1 MITAVLMLLP
11 LLAHAAISPSDIKR
25 VVAFGDSLSDNGN
38 LFKLYKYPE
47 PPYFN
52 GRFSDGPVWVEYLAV
67 YLQNA
72 SLEDYAFGGAT
83 ANSSNALAG
92 LFSSVLNSTVRI
104 PDLAQQLEMY
114 TSKTG
119 TGTTAAQAN
128 DLGSVLFTVLSGAND
143 FFESA
148 ALAKVPDANGIA
160 GTLVSFVARLVSMG
174 ATKILVAKMPPL
186 EATPSIAKFAQF
198 KSILQLLVS
207 TFNEALT
214 TGISKIAADNP
225 KVSIVIFDTA
235 AVFNYGTSA
244 EGMKAFE
251 LTNTSSRC
259 LSEDKKTPCS
269 DPHSYLFWDDLHPTT
284 KGHAIIAQAA
294 YNALTNS
301 SNHFV
306 PKEVNSLPPPPGGVT
321 LKIDQ
326 DAVNPTSN
334 SSSTN
339 SKNNS
344 FSNRVTFSMTL
355 LGLFSSALFV

>member
-1 MITAVLMLLP
+1 MIAAVLMLLP
-11 LLAHAAISPSDIKR
+11 LLAHAAVSPSDIKR

-38 LFKLYKYPE
+38 LFKLYKYPQ

-83 ANSSNALAG
+83 ANGSNALAG
-92 LFSSVLNSTVRI
+92 LFSSVLNSSVRI
-104 PDLAQQLEMY
+104 PDLAEQLEMY
-114 TSKTG
+114 TNKTG
-119 TGTTAAQAN
+119 TAQAN
-128 DLGSVLFTVLSGAND
+128 DLGSALFTVLSGAND

-148 ALAKVPDANGIA
+148 ALSKVPDANGIA
-160 GTLVSFVARLVSMG
+160 GTLVSFVGRLVSLG
-174 ATKILVAKMPPL
+174 ATKIIVAKMPPL

-214 TGISKIAADNP
+214 TGISKIAAENP

-251 LTNTSSRC
+251 LTNTSNRC

-269 DPHSYLFWDDLHPTT
+269 DPHAYLFWDDLHPTT

-301 SNHFV
+301 SSHFV

-321 LKIDQ
+321 LRNDQ
-326 DAVNPTSN
+326 ESANPTSN
-334 SSSTN
+334 STTTN
-339 SKNNS
+339 SKNS
-344 FSNRVTFSMTL
+344 AYSNRAAFSMTL

>member
-1 MITAVLMLLP
+1 MIAAALMLLP
-11 LLAHAAISPSDIKR
+11 HLAHAAISPSDIKR

-72 SLEDYAFGGAT
+72 NLEDYAFGGAT
-83 ANSSNALAG
+83 ANGSNAIAG
-92 LFSSVLNSTVRI
+92 LFSSIANTTVRI
-104 PDLAQQLEMY
+104 PDLAEQFDMF
-114 TSKTG
+114 TNKTG
-119 TGTTAAQAN
+119 TAQAN
-128 DLGSVLFTVLSGAND
+128 DLGSSLFTVLSGAND

-148 ALAKVPDANGIA
+148 ALARVPDANGIA
-160 GTLVSFVARLVSMG
+160 GTLVSFVGRLVSMG

-186 EATPSIAKFAQF
+186 DATPSIVKFAQF

-214 TGISKIAADNP
+214 TGLSKIAADNP

-251 LTNTSSRC
+251 LTNTWSRC

-301 SNHFV
+301 SSHFV
-306 PKEVNSLPPPPGGVT
+306 PKEVNSLPPPPGGIN
-321 LKIDQ
+321 LKMDQ
-326 DAVNPTSN
+326 AAANPTSN
-334 SSSTN
+334 SSSAN
-339 SKNNS
+339 SKNS
-344 FSNRVTFSMTL
+344 AFSSRLTFSATL
-355 LGLFSSALFV
+355 LGLFSSAMFV